1 MNSREQNGIS
11 LKREIGLFTSTLLVT
26 GLVLGSGVFK
36 EIVPMSK
43 NGLGEIS
50 ILLVWLFAGLISL
63 IGAISV
69 GGLSSLTDESGGS
82 YEYFRLSFGGLF
94 AFISGWADFMIVG
107 TGVSA
112 ALASFVGETFNYLY
126 PLSNPLQSLEH
137 IKIANFLTPFADFGI
152 KIVGLGSIIIL
163 TILNFFGSRESG
175 IINNI
180 ITSAKILGILILIT
194 FGLSHLPVKSKDI
207 VESTNTIISTNGTG
221 YLSIFLTAMLSALWA
236 YDGWIYAT
244 NISGEIKN
252 PKKNLPKALAFGILI
267 TTSIYLLLNYVFI
280 QIIPISE
287 FRLMPDTETGA
298 IPVAQVLLG
307 PYGKNII
314 TVLIIICVFGA
325 LNSNIVSLPR
335 KYYQMAHEGYFF
347 SSAKRIHPRFR
358 VPVNALLYSMVWSC
372 ILLISGSF
380 KMLSDMVVFTAFVFY
395 ASLCVALLK
404 MKKNGT
410 IKAKVVGYPWAP
422 ILFLLF
428 STIFLIN
435 TIWTEPQKSLIG
447 LLLILSSIPFYYYFR
462 YTNKKNLLLTTNK
475 K

>member
-43 NGLGEIS
+43 DGLGELS

-63 IGAISV
+63 LGALSV

-112 ALASFVGETFNYLY
+112 ALASFVGETVNYLT
-126 PLSNPLQSLEH
+126 PLQNPLQSLEH
-137 IKIANFLTPFADFGI
+137 IKIANFFTPFADFGI
-152 KIVGLGSIIIL
+152 KIVGIGAIIIL

-180 ITSAKILGILILIT
+180 ITSAKILGILILII
-194 FGLSHLPVKSKDI
+194 FGLSHLPTKSSEI
-207 VESTNTIISTNGTG
+207 IESTNTIISTNGN

-267 TTSIYLLLNYVFI
+267 TTSIYILLNYVFV
-280 QIIPISE
+280 QIIPISD
-287 FRLMPDTETGA
+287 FRLMPETETGA

-314 TVLIIICVFGA
+314 TVLIIICVIGA

-347 SSAKRIHPRFR
+347 SSAKTIHPRFR
-358 VPVNALLYSMVWSC
+358 VPVNALIYSMVWSC
-372 ILLISGSF
+372 ILLMSGSF

-395 ASLCVALLK
+395 ASLCIALIK
-404 MKKNGT
+404 MKRNCT
-410 IKAKVVGYPWAP
+410 IKTRVFGYPLAP

-447 LLLILSSIPFYYYFR
+447 LILILSSIPFYYYFR
-462 YTNKKNLLLTTNK
+462 HTNKNKLPLTTD
-475 K
+475 